1 MVSSLLFTDIQNT
14 FAITKEDV
22 TQISLSQ
29 FAFKEAYYEIYD
41 PSKTA
46 ATSVKNAGT
55 ESINTSYGNLT
66 YKATDLT
73 LPGKNGFDLNVTRE
87 YNSNESIDLK
97 GRKMTYYITG
107 KFDVNVSNE
116 SDKFVYKYYVDG
128 NTSNPVY
135 IAYDSEALLLEK
147 EDNGMLHVASDYTEY
162 ITPKWKCVKNAKI
175 YYTYELPTNADGTEF
190 VYDTPFY
197 LINALPDGEDTTL
210 VRDMDFAPV
219 TIVFNDNGA
228 CVYDWTEMKNRYNI
242 GNGWS
247 VSMPEINVDYLGIAY
262 YSKGDKPKIQE
273 VLELGTFVD
282 PDNGFV
288 LSYYTA
294 YIDWLYTGYSTTNAN
309 IQVWSA
315 RIEGVDN
322 TVSAMYSIDVGN
334 SIYEESAVYPNSG
347 NKTDDYHLCISR
359 YDGVKYYLS
368 PIFPGSK
375 KMTITKKEDRF
386 GNAIYYYGKYSDVGI
401 IDTYGRRIEFVKSEE
416 DKNLKEIKLNG
427 TTVVKYELSKETDSV
442 DPNDYMYEDDLRTL
456 KVQTGLPEITDKY
469 VLYKGNYE
477 TELWYIGSVQD
488 NSGARTTLPIPTF
501 KLKEI
506 ELSTGGKIK
515 YEYLKVQECMPKKKY
530 LLRDKCK
537 ISSKAQYN
545 SGDDEPINA
554 YTYSYD
560 TTDMNKRKT
569 TTQKVSENYKLIETY
584 NENNVVTE
592 SRFISDNGI
601 VEKTYTY
608 TQMSEANY
616 LPTQIITVQKDKNG
630 NNAKQVTV
638 TKEYN
643 RQQQL
648 TKEAD
653 GVHDTIISYGNY
665 GLLTG
670 KYQKQK
676 DDYYV
681 GIYNELTRDG
691 KSIQMSAKAYKY
703 TGGTNI
709 YKYENEYYTYNT
721 IGELTMV
728 RKRGDSYITLA
739 EIEYEYPDISVAT
752 SLSDIALIKTSTI
765 PNVEGLTDENGENP
779 QERSVIKQE
788 YFDLRGNM
796 VKSVQNGRETLYE
809 YDSLGR
815 IIKMT
820 NPDNTYKTVSYDNVN
835 NIVSETNENNYTTTY
850 FFDSLGRQIKT
861 NNYNNNLIAEINYDN
876 YSRMTKKKVYPNN
889 DNTGNYVEYTYY
901 SDNSIKSE
909 TVKEGRSNGDIT
921 LNEREYEYLPGY
933 SDTLS
938 ATVTKIITNSETPL
952 VLTEFTDVYGRK
964 VKDTVSGEKNNTNV
978 TYTKNYETDI
988 LGNVLKETDFK
999 GNQTKYTYDFANRM
1013 LTSTN
1018 AANKVTTNTYD
1029 TIYGNLA
1036 SVQDKRGYK
1045 IEYTYNKTG
1054 QLIATTLPLTGHPQQ
1069 KQYYDVYGNNT
1080 RFEQPIGTSSS
1091 DERYAVKKFI
1101 YDNRNRLTALIE
1113 NDGTTDHITRYEY
1126 DNVGNNTRVITGL
1139 NGLDETINPAIHSIT
1154 TTLYNGLN
1162 LPERVTDSLGNY
1174 IDNEYD
1180 NLGNLV
1186 FTCDRDGKI
1195 FLYSYDGMNRLVEKS
1210 GDTENIMYTYDKV
1223 GNLIC
1228 MSDLTGNTNYTY
1240 NGFGE
1245 LIAEV
1250 YGDITKNYAY
1260 DENGNRI
1267 RFTILKSGVQQSDI
1281 VYSYD
1286 NLNQLSELTSDEAK
1300 LTFSYDA
1307 NGNLL
1312 SKGGDKYSAQARYSY
1327 DELNRRYS
1335 TSNCNYRFSH
1345 ESYFYTFDYA
1355 GNVIREAYSNRDIG
1369 KIDWS
1374 KSYTYDNMGRL
1385 KSESISK
1392 VDSTTY
1398 TYDNFGNRSSM
1409 EYVNLVDNTS
1419 YARNYTYDLNNR
1431 LTQINDNRGQIYNY
1445 IYDDSG
1451 NLIKKTSQAAESETI
1466 SIDAIYTYD
1475 GFNRLSTTVENNI
1488 SASYE
1493 YDGSNLRRS
1502 KSVSGVTTE
1511 FVYDGQNIV
1520 ETIKPNEIQK
1530 FLRGYDLIL
1539 RKVNNG
1545 DSEYY
1550 YQDNHGNV
1558 TTMKDT
1564 AGKKLNT
1571 LKYDSFGNTTLPSGY
1586 DNPFR
1591 YCGEY
1596 MDDETGL
1603 VYLRN
1608 RYYDPSIGRFITE
1621 DPVKSGLNW
1630 YAYCENN
1637 PLKYVDPFGL
1647 TISSF
1652 DEAEGEATVDNDYI
1666 LKNLQS
1672 ITDDTLLYD
1681 EEAKQFKILEYA
1693 NNDSLKYST
1702 GTNLVRS
1709 LIESDKDTKI
1719 LLTSN
1724 NSRFEDGNKIYST
1737 PNIVCLSTKK
1747 FGTFMTQDKATGNV
1761 LRERGNAM
1769 LNLAHE
1775 LVHAYHYINNRF
1787 IDNVDENKVSAYV
1800 LGNNAE
1806 VRIAQVDHEEAQTV
1820 GLAHDVGGVMKHS
1833 YNNFTENA
1841 IRQEHGFNIR
1851 VSYSLIER

>member
-1 MVSSLLFTDIQNT
+1 
-14 FAITKEDV
+14 
-22 TQISLSQ
+22 
-29 FAFKEAYYEIYD
+29 
-41 PSKTA
+41 
-46 ATSVKNAGT
+46 
-55 ESINTSYGNLT
+55 
-66 YKATDLT
+66 
-73 LPGKNGFDLNVTRE
+73 
-87 YNSNESIDLK
+87 
-97 GRKMTYYITG
+97 
-107 KFDVNVSNE
+107 
-116 SDKFVYKYYVDG
+116 
-128 NTSNPVY
+128 
-135 IAYDSEALLLEK
+135 
-147 EDNGMLHVASDYTEY
+147 
-162 ITPKWKCVKNAKI
+162 
-175 YYTYELPTNADGTEF
+175 
-190 VYDTPFY
+190 
-197 LINALPDGEDTTL
+197 
-210 VRDMDFAPV
+210 
-219 TIVFNDNGA
+219 
-228 CVYDWTEMKNRYNI
+228 
-242 GNGWS
+242 
-247 VSMPEINVDYLGIAY
+247 
-262 YSKGDKPKIQE
+262 
-273 VLELGTFVD
+273 
-282 PDNGFV
+282 
-288 LSYYTA
+288 
-294 YIDWLYTGYSTTNAN
+294 
-309 IQVWSA
+309 
-315 RIEGVDN
+315 
-322 TVSAMYSIDVGN
+322 
-334 SIYEESAVYPNSG
+334 
-347 NKTDDYHLCISR
+347 
-359 YDGVKYYLS
+359 
-368 PIFPGSK
+368 
-375 KMTITKKEDRF
+375 
-386 GNAIYYYGKYSDVGI
+386 
-401 IDTYGRRIEFVKSEE
+401 
-416 DKNLKEIKLNG
+416 
-427 TTVVKYELSKETDSV
+427 
-442 DPNDYMYEDDLRTL
+442 
-456 KVQTGLPEITDKY
+456 
-469 VLYKGNYE
+469 
-477 TELWYIGSVQD
+477 
-488 NSGARTTLPIPTF
+488 
-501 KLKEI
+501 
-506 ELSTGGKIK
+506 
-515 YEYLKVQECMPKKKY
+515 
-530 LLRDKCK
+530 
-537 ISSKAQYN
+537 
-545 SGDDEPINA
+545 
-554 YTYSYD
+554 
-560 TTDMNKRKT
+560 
-569 TTQKVSENYKLIETY
+569 
-584 NENNVVTE
+584 
-592 SRFISDNGI
+592 
-601 VEKTYTY
+601 
-608 TQMSEANY
+608 
-616 LPTQIITVQKDKNG
+616 
-630 NNAKQVTV
+630 
-638 TKEYN
+638 
-643 RQQQL
+643 
-648 TKEAD
+648 
-653 GVHDTIISYGNY
+653 
-665 GLLTG
+665 
-670 KYQKQK
+670 
-676 DDYYV
+676 
-681 GIYNELTRDG
+681 
-691 KSIQMSAKAYKY
+691 
-703 TGGTNI
+703 
-709 YKYENEYYTYNT
+709 
-721 IGELTMV
+721 
-728 RKRGDSYITLA
+728 
-739 EIEYEYPDISVAT
+739 
-752 SLSDIALIKTSTI
+752 
-765 PNVEGLTDENGENP
+765 
-779 QERSVIKQE
+779 
-788 YFDLRGNM
+788 
-796 VKSVQNGRETLYE
+796 
-809 YDSLGR
+809 
-815 IIKMT
+815 MT

-876 YSRMTKKKVYPNN
+876 YSRITKKKVYPNN

-1475 GFNRLSTTVENNI
+1475 GFNRLSTAVENNI

-1637 PLKYVDPFGL
+1637 PLKYIDPFGYAATL
-1647 TISSF
+1647 TGDEEYWEQTMTEMQMITDDILEYDKESGKISISAYGNGSKINGTKLLREQIESTTF
-1652 DEAEGEATVDNDYI
+1652 NLSIQRNGLKNDGSAYSSEIISKKLGKEATVNM
-1666 LKNLQS
+1666 
-1672 ITDDTLLYD
+1672 
-1681 EEAKQFKILEYA
+1681 
-1693 NNDSLKYST
+1693 NDSVNAVTQVLVSVDGKST
-1702 GTNLVRS
+1702 YENTAS
-1709 LIESDKDTKI
+1709 FII
-1719 LLTSN
+1719 
-1724 NSRFEDGNKIYST
+1724 
-1737 PNIVCLSTKK
+1737 
-1747 FGTFMTQDKATGNV
+1747 
-1761 LRERGNAM
+1761 
-1769 LNLAHE
+1769 LAHE
-1775 LVHAYHYINNRF
+1775 LIHTYHVMNKTINEERLGERLYRNDSG
-1787 IDNVDENKVSAYV
+1787 ILCMETSGGKSLYADE
-1800 LGNNAE
+1800 E
-1806 VRIAQVDHEEAQTV
+1806 FETV
-1820 GLAHDVGGVMKHS
+1820 GLGYRTLWKGRDPLAINPFWCRS
-1833 YNNFTENA
+1833 TFNSITENA
-1841 IRQEHGFNIR
+1841 LRDEHNMNRRIA
-1851 VSYSLIER
+1851 YTTK